1 VTPAALARVAGAAAR
16 IEAKLGGAPADLA
29 QGRARTT
36 VAVEALALLRDA
48 ATLESDSWLSE
59 INLTTIA
66 LGRDFGVRF
75 DGEAAGRETGPRR

>member
-59 INLTTIA
+59 INLTYDRARPRLRGA
-66 LGRDFGVRF
+66 LRRRGRR
-75 DGEAAGRETGPRR
+75 P